1 MTQPSR
7 NADPARRAA
16 AAAGVMLLVLLAACG
31 GGNQPANGPAA
42 ATLDGDRGTAEAG
55 PAPAE
60 LPGAPTEAHKRLSA
74 LLPRD
79 ALKRESVVFAG
90 WDGMNAD
97 LSGEDPAKAAMAV
110 VKAEYHSMG
119 YRIVT
124 GGDGNS
130 IEAEQDY
137 PQRCTL
143 VLIDAPDAV
152 AAEVVARG
160 IREKLKA
167 RAFEARD
174 PLAIAGSGEKP
185 PPTVERYLR
194 IDAQGEVDSVFVT
207 YLKVVGATVIYAM
220 ETETAKRAE
229 VAGGSARVTD
239 DQRGSRLGGQLL
251 SLVHH
256 RLASR

>member
-1 MTQPSR
+1 M
-7 NADPARRAA
+7 NWK
-16 AAAGVMLLVLLAACG
+16 AGLALCALSWLPACG
-31 GGNQPANGPAA
+31 GGNQPANGPTAA
-42 ATLDGDRGTAEAG
+42 SLEGDRGSSGSGSAAV
-55 PAPAE
+55 E
-60 LPGAPTEAHKRLSA
+60 LPGAPTEAHKRLSS
-74 LLPRD
+74 LLPLA
-79 ALKRESVVFAG
+79 ALKRDSVLFAG
-90 WDGMNAD
+90 WDGMAAD
-97 LSGEDPAKAAMAV
+97 LSAEEPAKAAMPV

-124 GGDGNS
+124 DGASNS

-143 VLIDAPDAV
+143 VLIEAPDAV

-174 PLAIAGSGEKP
+174 PLAIAGSGEKS

-194 IDAQGEVDSVFVT
+194 IDAQGEVDNVFVT
-207 YLKVVGATVIYAM
+207 YLKVVDSTVIYAM
-220 ETETAKRAE
+220 ETEAAKRAD
-229 VAGGSARVTD
+229 VAGGSTARVTD

-256 RLASR
+256 RLAGR